1 MVSNMVSDIDHFV
14 LFSDFLG
21 SSR

>member
-1 MVSNMVSDIDHFV
+1 MVSDIDHFV